1 MEKEAAQ
8 DPANGWLRV
17 KGSQAVRAY
26 RGSCC
31 RTPHI
36 SGRRV
41 PGICVAGLEPYQR
54 EHGNPQQAGEQEDR
68 GAHGVGDPATA
79 QDEAGGRLEEK
90 EWMI

>member
-17 KGSQAVRAY
+17 KGGQAVRAY

-54 EHGNPQQAGEQEDR
+54 EHGDTQSDREQKDR
-68 GAHGVGDPATA
+68 TAYGVGATATA
-79 QDEAGGRLEEK
+79 QNGAGCRLEEK
-90 EWMI
+90 E